1 MTAIGLT
8 GGIGSGKSS
17 IARILKQIGYPVYIA
32 DIEAA
37 RLMSEHPVVQRALI
51 TRFSS
56 SVYTQEGKIN
66 KPFLSQ
72 IIFNDPLALA
82 DMNRIVHPYVIED
95 FQHWS
100 KHQKSRLLFFESAI
114 IFEANLNQHFTYTIC
129 VVASESTR
137 IQRVLKR
144 DQITQKQIEERIS
157 NQLSDSAKCQQA
169 NFIINNDNKDMII
182 KQVLDIIT
190 QIDLQIQT
198 TKIQ

>member
-1 MTAIGLT
+1 MIAIGLT

-17 IARILKQIGYPVYIA
+17 IARILKQMGYPIYIA

-37 RLMSEHPVVQRALI
+37 RLMNIHPDIQTALI
-51 TRFSS
+51 TRFNS
-56 SVYTQEGKIN
+56 SVYTSEGKIN

-72 IIFNDPLALA
+72 IIFNDSSALA

-114 IFEANLNQHFTYTIC
+114 IFEANLNQYFTYTIC
-129 VVASESTR
+129 VIAPESTR

-144 DQITQKQIEERIS
+144 DQITLKQIKERIS
-157 NQLSDSAKCQQA
+157 NQLSDNEKCQQA
-169 NFIINNDNKDMII
+169 NFMIYNDNKDMII
-182 KQVLDIIT
+182 KQVLDVIR
-190 QIDLQIQT
+190 QIDLQII
-198 TKIQ
+198 KIQ